1 VKVRF
6 LLDENLSPRLKVA
19 VLRFNPAIDILR
31 VGDPNT
37 PQLGTLDPD
46 VLRYLE
52 LSQRLLVTDN
62 RTSMPEHLEVH
73 WTDGGQ
79 IWGLFWVRPKTSIGE
94 LAEELF
100 VIWETTEAEEWIDKL
115 DWIPFKRKV

>member
-19 VLRFNPAIDILR
+19 VLRLNPAIDILR
-31 VGDPNT
+31 VGEPNA
-37 PQLGTLDPD
+37 PPLGTLDPD

-62 RTSMPEHLEVH
+62 RTSMPEHLEAH
-73 WTDGGQ
+73 WAEGGH
-79 IWGLFWVRPKTSIGE
+79 IWGLFWVRHLRVSLPLTKS
-94 LAEELF
+94 
-100 VIWETTEAEEWIDKL
+100 EAWAKQAKRLNKCWKL
-115 DWIPFKRKV
+115 MA

>member
-19 VLRFNPAIDILR
+19 VLRLNPAIDIVR
-31 VGDPNT
+31 VGESNAPE
-37 PQLGTLDPD
+37 LGTLDPD

-62 RTSMPEHLEVH
+62 RTSMPAHLEAH
-73 WTDGGQ
+73 WAEDRH
-79 IWGLFWVRPKTSIGE
+79 IWGLFWLRTRIPIGQLAQE
-94 LAEELF
+94 LLL
-100 VIWETTEAEEWIDKL
+100 VWETTEAEEWI
-115 DWIPFKRKV
+115 PF